1 MRVVG
6 GCSGWE
12 LPHWQRARLWVRV
25 GVPEGDCWGVSWRA
39 VGELQARRGVGLL
52 CPGSAWPGGSL
63 GSVGLC
69 RGPALGSIPAAGG
82 SAPRPADSLGH
93 SCLGLQHPQ
102 QCRTTPVL
110 GTTLLPGLPP
120 ALPTSAQREWSP
132 TAGAGP
138 LPVALPRQSRSLP
151 PPGRDGCNKE
161 EKEER
166 SVSPPP
172 RRWSQDPGESQLP
185 PAWGRQSGV
194 APLTAI
200 LWLLPRRLA
209 ALRRG
214 RAAALP
220 DHFALTKA
228 LGKAASPP
236 PPSSSRLSSQTPK
249 EIKGLGS
256 QKLQDKG
263 KKKNNPM
270 VSEVL

>member
-1 MRVVG
+1 MA
-6 GCSGWE
+6 GWQ
-12 LPHWQRARLWVRV
+12 L
-25 GVPEGDCWGVSWRA
+25 
-39 VGELQARRGVGLL
+39 GERGAGR
-52 CPGSAWPGGSL
+52 S
-63 GSVGLC
+63 
-69 RGPALGSIPAAGG
+69 PALGSILAAGG
-82 SAPRPADSLGH
+82 SALRPADSLGH

-120 ALPTSAQREWSP
+120 ALPTSAQRERSP
-132 TAGAGP
+132 AAGAGP
-138 LPVALPRQSRSLP
+138 LPVALPQQSRSLP

-200 LWLLPRRLA
+200 LRLLPRCLA

-236 PPSSSRLSSQTPK
+236 PPPPPHVSPP
-249 EIKGLGS
+249 
-256 QKLQDKG
+256 KLQRKSRALGAKSYKTRGKRKIIPWCQKCCKQGEGRARQTAWQRERRHGLQATSAEHVWAPGQQDGGKG
-263 KKKNNPM
+263 NGRKQAA
-270 VSEVL
+270 E